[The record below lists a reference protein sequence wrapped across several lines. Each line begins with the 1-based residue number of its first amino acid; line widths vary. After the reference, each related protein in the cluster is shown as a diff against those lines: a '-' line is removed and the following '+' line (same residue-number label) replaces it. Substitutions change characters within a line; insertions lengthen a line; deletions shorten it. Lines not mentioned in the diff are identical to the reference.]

1 MGFEAAVLDGGFRAW
16 RARYPVEPIGE
27 EGARDIPTSQSGHSL
42 GLPSPLAL
50 PAVMAATGVRQALPH
65 RVR

>member
-27 EGARDIPTSQSGHSL
+27 EGARDISTSQSGQS
-42 GLPSPLAL
+42 
-50 PAVMAATGVRQALPH
+50 
-65 RVR
+65 